1 MNATADFVLSKEILD
16 KAHFTAEELAVEIAT
31 HLYATKRLT
40 MGQARR
46 LASLDLISFQRELA
60 KRDIS
65 IHYDVKDLHLDMRNL
80 GLELRK

>member
-31 HLYATKRLT
+31 HLYATK
-40 MGQARR
+40 R